1 MSRRVARWVQAAVVV
16 CSLAALLALVS
27 PSPPPSDVA
36 PIDPLTGD
44 GSAVGA
50 VVVRPDWDRGPYWEI
65 VERDVFS
72 QGRQNPDPDAPPWT
86 PPSRQEPASV
96 TPAPAPAPAPPR
108 YQLTGIIHGDDGITA
123 LIDADPSVPGP
134 ELYRP
139 GDRVGPYR
147 LAEATDSTVVLTG
160 PAGTQVL
167 RLRTVP
173 GRLP

>member
-1 MSRRVARWVQAAVVV
+1 MSRRVARWVQAAVAA
-16 CSLAALLALVS
+16 CALGALLALVS
-27 PSPPPSDVA
+27 PASPPGEVEPV
-36 PIDPLTGD
+36 DPLAGD
-44 GSAVGA
+44 GSAIDA
-50 VVVRPDWDRGPYWEI
+50 VVARAEWDRGPYWEI

-86 PPSRQEPASV
+86 PPSRQDPTSV
-96 TPAPAPAPAPPR
+96 AAPPAPAPAPPR
-108 YQLTGIIHGDDGITA
+108 YQLTGLIHGADGITA

>member
-1 MSRRVARWVQAAVVV
+1 MSRRVARWVQAAVAA
-16 CSLAALLALVS
+16 CSLGALVALVS
-27 PSPPPSDVA
+27 PTSPPNEVEPV
-36 PIDPLTGD
+36 DPLAGD
-44 GSAVGA
+44 GSAIGT
-50 VVVRPDWDRGPYWEI
+50 VVARPDWDRGPYWEI

-72 QGRQNPDPDAPPWT
+72 QGRQNPDPDAPPWA
-86 PPSRQEPASV
+86 PPSRQDPAPVAPSPG
-96 TPAPAPAPAPPR
+96 PAPAAPR
-108 YQLTGIIHGDDGITA
+108 YLLTGIVHGADGITA

>member
-1 MSRRVARWVQAAVVV
+1 MSRRVARWVQAAVVA
-16 CSLAALLALVS
+16 CSLAALFALVS
-27 PSPPPSDVA
+27 PASPSGDVE
-36 PIDPLTGD
+36 PIDPSAGD
-44 GSAVGA
+44 GSATGA
-50 VVVRPDWDRGPYWEI
+50 VVARAEWDRGPYWEI

-72 QGRQNPDPDAPPWT
+72 QGRQHPDPDAPPWT
-86 PPSRQEPASV
+86 PPSRQQAPVA
-96 TPAPAPAPAPPR
+96 TPPAPAPAAPR
-108 YQLTGIIHGDDGITA
+108 YQLTGIVRGADGITA